1 MANRIK
7 EGGTTIGAVVQIPKK
22 THKAI
27 KAMAESKQE
36 STNKSFTFNDGLLL
50 CIEVGAKKLCK

>member
-7 EGGTTIGAVVQIPKK
+7 EGGTTVGAIVNVPKSTAK
-22 THKAI
+22 KI
-27 KAMAESKQE
+27 KKFAEDKQE
-36 STNKSFTFNDGLLL
+36 STNKSFTYNDGLLL